1 MNVPAEGHR
10 ARMRQRM
17 SQMKL
22 EEMRPQDIV
31 EYLLYYALPR
41 RDTKPQ
47 AYELVQKF
55 GTLEAILNAD
65 EAELTS
71 VKGIGPRAA
80 RWLRTVGRLMT
91 AYAELLPTDK
101 PFLGNLTRATDFLR
115 EYFSENAEAQVWQFC
130 LNAGGWLIGCMKV
143 ADFACWRSSEYTRGA
158 LEQAI
163 LMQAH
168 SVLLCC
174 YSGDE
179 LISID
184 ADERTA
190 IEDYGYSLSLMGIQL
205 LDHITLSRSE
215 VRSMV
220 RANAGFRHRGAKLN
234 EVSELMCDNALESG
248 YLEE

>member
-10 ARMRQRM
+10 ARMRQRL

-22 EEMRPQDIV
+22 EQVRPQDIV

-65 EAELTS
+65 EKELMT

-80 RWLRTVGRLMT
+80 QWLRAVGRLST
-91 AYAELLPTDK
+91 AYAELRSTDR
-101 PFLGNLTRATDFLR
+101 PFLGNPSSAADYLR
-115 EYFSENAEAQVWQFC
+115 GHFASETEAQIWQFC
-130 LNAGGWLIGCMKV
+130 LNAGGRLIGCMKI
-143 ADFACWRSSEYTRGA
+143 AGQACWRFAEYSRAA
-158 LEQAI
+158 LEQAV

-168 SVLLCC
+168 SVLLC
-174 YSGDE
+174 YYTVDE
-179 LISID
+179 LLPVD
-184 ADERTA
+184 DDEKNA
-190 IEDYGYSLSLMGIQL
+190 IEDYGYSLSLMGIHL
-205 LDHITLSRSE
+205 LDHITLSRFD

-220 RANAGFRHRGAKLN
+220 RENAGFRKKGEKLN
-234 EVSELMCDNALESG
+234 AISELMCDNAIENG
-248 YLEE
+248 YLD